1 MAKKK
6 SIQQTYR
13 NDEVEVQVTE
23 DEQAYFYAM
32 KDGEE
37 VGYCLTI
44 QVVDLKTKDCLNEY
58 FIQLPVG
65 ANMGA
70 YHQFIKKFLTQPK
83 FREEYR
89 NDDKEKG
96 WEGVISLEVDDK
108 GVDQRC
114 ERQIQ
119 RLNGSKNLHF
129 KDFMNLKTFGR
140 DKVSSMKREKLVE
153 ELSSSDVSLV
163 EQELD
168 GEKQQVAALRWIY
181 RGLNPKLAIR
191 KVLTDLEIAN
201 NMR

>member
-6 SIQQTYR
+6 SIKQTYR
-13 NDEVEVQVTE
+13 NDLVEVRVKE

-37 VGYCLTI
+37 VGYCLNI
-44 QVVDLKTKDCLNEY
+44 QVIDLTTKDCLNEY
-58 FIQLPVG
+58 FVQLSVG

-70 YHQFIKKFLTQPK
+70 YHQFMKKFLTQPK
-83 FREEYR
+83 FREDYR
-89 NDDKEKG
+89 NDGKKAG

-119 RLNGSKNLHF
+119 RLNGAKNLHF
-129 KDFMNLKTFGR
+129 KDFMGLKTFGR
-140 DKVSSMKREKLVE
+140 DKVSSMKREVLIEKL
-153 ELSSSDVSLV
+153 STSDIALV

-168 GEKQQVAALRWIY
+168 NEKQQITALRWIY